1 MASMT
6 RLAASPWSMWRPIL
20 EQNEPAVA
28 QEVRALIS
36 ILSEAAEALEAGR
49 VESLEALFELA
60 AATASRLPK

>member
-1 MASMT
+1 
-6 RLAASPWSMWRPIL
+6 MWRPIL